1 MTIEEM
7 KAVDI
12 RTVDPKTLV
21 DVTTIKID
29 ENLSKE
35 ERVAEFLR
43 QVKNPYCFSVGDV
56 VVKNVYSTDGV
67 TLVFQALY
75 KVLLRSFHCL
85 SDHDCLFPASLVR
98 IPFSNW
104 HTDLSQK
111 GRYKCLDS
119 GHSIVH

>member
-29 ENLSKE
+29 ENLYKE

-43 QVKNPYCFSVGDV
+43 QVKNPYCFRVGDV

-67 TLVFQALY
+67 TLQDRFEQFARTL
-75 KVLLRSFHCL
+75 
-85 SDHDCLFPASLVR
+85 
-98 IPFSNW
+98 
-104 HTDLSQK
+104 
-111 GRYKCLDS
+111 
-119 GHSIVH
+119 